1 MKLMELLKFIPDQE
15 IIEIRKDENFI
26 YDGPLSQAYQVINNR
41 YEDAE
46 VLRISVES
54 DVYTT
59 LYIEITIREEK
70 VNMKIGDKVKISKG
84 VLNGNK
90 MWKKGEIV
98 KITGFKNNYGGKF
111 VEVVDKDGKLLLQPI
126 EWLEEIPKK
135 NPTFKMALRELEIYK
150 NVFCTGEEL
159 PGIKRAI
166 QIITRMENNK

>member
-1 MKLMELLKFIPDQE
+1 
-15 IIEIRKDENFI
+15 
-26 YDGPLSQAYQVINNR
+26 
-41 YEDAE
+41 
-46 VLRISVES
+46 
-54 DVYTT
+54 
-59 LYIEITIREEK
+59 
-70 VNMKIGDKVKISKG
+70 MKIGDKVKITKG

-135 NPTFKMALRELEIYK
+135 NLTFKMALRELEIYK

>member
-1 MKLMELLKFIPDQE
+1 
-15 IIEIRKDENFI
+15 
-26 YDGPLSQAYQVINNR
+26 
-41 YEDAE
+41 
-46 VLRISVES
+46 
-54 DVYTT
+54 
-59 LYIEITIREEK
+59 
-70 VNMKIGDKVKISKG
+70 MKIGDKVKISKD

-90 MWKKGEIV
+90 MWKKGETV
-98 KITGFKNNYGGKF
+98 EITGFKNNYGGKF
-111 VEVVDKDGKLLLQPI
+111 VEVIDNDGKLLLQPI